1 MYYVILFP
9 DFEYTFARQA
19 TYIPN
24 KTPFETTLMFKDEN
38 DSGRTII
45 HHHALTL
52 LYCPKAKEVGRRG
65 PLEKD
70 TSLVTQQSPS

>member
-24 KTPFETTLMFKDEN
+24 KTPFETTLKECKKTQTKAASGAFLKRFFQYSLKEKSEAKVLFK
-38 DSGRTII
+38 
-45 HHHALTL
+45 
-52 LYCPKAKEVGRRG
+52 KE
-65 PLEKD
+65 
-70 TSLVTQQSPS
+70 TH